1 MRPPTRIWST
11 LEDLPG
17 LAAPALEWQQ
27 RLGVEFA
34 HIQALLRP
42 TSELATAIDCPSPGG
57 EGCPRRVVDHGNGE
71 IVAVCGDSPRNCDT
85 VKLTRTDIVIHRL
98 DEKALC
104 GMLTKALGLSAPA
117 AIGTG
122 QAGVL
127 HVGDFEPIAG
137 RRFPVHLFIQGDA
150 QSLGDLASRL
160 WAATTTAFILLT
172 PTRQQVALDLA
183 EKLAGW
189 KARVAAL
196 SDLLVWNG
204 SAFVATEAATTML
217 TEFRAAVMP
226 DDGTVNK
233 ERFPTPA
240 GASWGDVSIK
250 FVDGH
255 SVSVRC
261 KSESG
266 VFNFTQMGMVDRR
279 NGEPDVQW
287 ALLYSLAAGHGQISW
302 RSGSAD
308 AKNKKRKQTL
318 NERLTAF
325 FGIRGEATV
334 WDDGA
339 KVYRCCFV
347 LLPEGDDV
355 SAAVAVRQ
363 QSGGKS
369 VSAKRSS
376 TR

>member
-17 LAAPALEWQQ
+17 LAAPALEWKQ

-34 HIQALLRP
+34 HIQTLLRP

-127 HVGDFEPIAG
+127 HAGDFEPIAG

-196 SDLLVWNG
+196 ADLLVWNG
-204 SAFVATEAATTML
+204 SDFVATDAAGTML

-226 DDGTVNK
+226 TADDKKG

-240 GASWGDVSIK
+240 GVSWGDVIIK

-279 NGEPDVQW
+279 KAEPDVQW
-287 ALLYSLAAGHGQISW
+287 KLLGDLAEGHGQISW

-308 AKNKKRKQTL
+308 ARNKKRKQTL

-325 FGIRGEATV
+325 FGIDGEATV

-347 LLPEGDDV
+347 LQPEGDDV